1 MNKLIRNFIIEITV
15 ATGLTLVL
23 ALTRGYSSL
32 FMQILPL
39 LYVVALGEI
48 VVRYVFSDQ
57 SK

>member
-15 ATGLTLVL
+15 ATALTLVL